1 MCKQTCLEKGLSI
14 ETSAIK
20 IVNKIQANFN
30 QFAVGLLIIAIC
42 CFTICR
48 HNYCLAS
55 TISDCFT
62 NYFIFDSQAHST
74 AHLDNSIEL
83 KSVASVNANK
93 LENSENIV
101 TPEDQIA
108 VYSEGF
114 PRAIYK
120 NSGDVVQ

>member
-1 MCKQTCLEKGLSI
+1 L
-14 ETSAIK
+14 
-20 IVNKIQANFN
+20 
-30 QFAVGLLIIAIC
+30 VGC
-42 CFTICR
+42 
-48 HNYCLAS
+48 
-55 TISDCFT
+55 
-62 NYFIFDSQAHST
+62 
-74 AHLDNSIEL
+74 DNSIEL

-120 NSGDVVQ
+120 NSGDVVQCKTFLTYASVYCHFS